1 MGITASVIIKC
12 ALSYVG
18 ITEDPPGSNN
28 VIFNTAYYNRVINH
42 PDYHWCV
49 VGVWYTFKECGA
61 ADLFFDGGKT
71 ASCASLWDW
80 AKKNKLTVKT
90 PARGDL
96 VLFDWDG
103 NGKANHVG
111 IIKEVYADGSL
122 DTVEFN
128 VDDAVKEMHRTNKAQ
143 FIAFIRPKYDPEV
156 KVPASCDADTC
167 PILRYMR
174 DIIKDQEGSIK
185 E

>member
-1 MGITASVIIKC
+1 MGKTATDIINK
-12 ALSYVG
+12 ALTYLG
-18 ITEDPPGSNN
+18 IKEDPPGSNN
-28 VIFNTAYYNRVINH
+28 VIFNTAYYGRTINH

-49 VGVWYTFKECGA
+49 VGVWYTFRECGA

-80 AKKNKLTVKT
+80 AKRKNLTVKS

-111 IIKEVYADGSL
+111 IIKAVRSDGTL

-128 VDDAVKEMHRTNKAQ
+128 VGDAVREMHRTNKSQ
-143 FIAFIRPKYDPEV
+143 FIAFIRPAYDAETV
-156 KVPASCDADTC
+156 TPASCADC
-167 PILRYMR
+167 PLRNALVTLYN
-174 DIIKDQEGSIK
+174 KLKGEC
-185 E
+185 EA